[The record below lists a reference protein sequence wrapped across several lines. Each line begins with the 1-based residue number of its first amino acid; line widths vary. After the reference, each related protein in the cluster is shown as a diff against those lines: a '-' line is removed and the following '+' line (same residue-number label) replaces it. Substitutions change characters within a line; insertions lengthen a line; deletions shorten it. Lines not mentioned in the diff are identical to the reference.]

1 MLNKPDFIKLLA
13 DNGQIMLRDAE
24 RVFNFYK
31 KNKILKVNPS
41 HGYEIKH
48 GAYLES
54 IVINNAVNYVNRVK
68 L

>member
-1 MLNKPDFIKLLA
+1 MTTKPDFIKIIA
-13 DNGQIMLRDAE
+13 NQGQIMFKDAE
-24 RVFNFYK
+24 RVFNLYRK
-31 KNKILKVNPS
+31 MKILKVNPS